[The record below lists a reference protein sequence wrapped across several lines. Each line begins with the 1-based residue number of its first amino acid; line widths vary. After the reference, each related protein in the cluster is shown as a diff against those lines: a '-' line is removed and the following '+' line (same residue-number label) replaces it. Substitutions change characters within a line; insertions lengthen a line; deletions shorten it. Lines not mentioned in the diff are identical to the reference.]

1 MELTTVWFILI
12 AVLWIGYFVLEGFD
26 FGVGILLP
34 ILGRDDRER
43 RVLLNTIG
51 PLWDGN
57 EVWLLVAGG
66 ATFAAFPEWY
76 ATLFSGFYLPLFL
89 ILISLILRN
98 VAFEFRGKH
107 DSVRWRAWWD
117 RAIFFGSLLPAILW
131 GVAFGNIVGGVDID
145 ADKEYVGT
153 FFDLLNPY
161 AILGGL
167 VTLSLF
173 VTHGAVFLS
182 LKTLGDVRDRARAV
196 ALKSGLAAAGL
207 AVGFLAWT
215 YFQRDGAQHAGWF
228 VVLAVLAAIALL
240 AGLEA
245 TRRGREGW
253 AFVGTAATLALA
265 VASLFTVLFPNVMPS
280 TLDDAWSLTTTNAS
294 STHKTLTIMTW
305 VAAVFTPLVVMY
317 QAWSIYV
324 FRKRLGVHHIPHD
337 SPVVAAAEALTK
349 AAANTST

>member
-1 MELTTVWFILI
+1 MELTTVWFMLI

-34 ILGRDDRER
+34 VLGRDDRER
-43 RVLLNTIG
+43 RVLVNTIG

-98 VAFEFRGKH
+98 VAFEFRGKR
-107 DSVRWRAWWD
+107 DDVSWRAWWD
-117 RAIFFGSLLPAILW
+117 RAIFYGSLLPAILW

-145 ADKEYVGT
+145 AEKEYVGT

-167 VTLSLF
+167 VTLTLF

-182 LKTLGDVRDRARAV
+182 LKTVGEVRERARGI
-196 ALKSGLAAAGL
+196 ALKSGLAAAVV
-207 AVGFLAWT
+207 AVAFLGWT
-215 YFQRDGAQHAGWF
+215 YADNDGAQHAGWF
-228 VVLAVLAAIALL
+228 VALAAVAAVALL

-253 AFVGTAATLALA
+253 AFIGTATRHHHGRGIA
-265 VASLFTVLFPNVMPS
+265 VHGAVPER
-280 TLDDAWSLTTTNAS
+280 DA
-294 STHKTLTIMTW
+294 
-305 VAAVFTPLVVMY
+305 
-317 QAWSIYV
+317 
-324 FRKRLGVHHIPHD
+324 
-337 SPVVAAAEALTK
+337 VVARRRLVPHHHERRLDQQDADDHDLGGRHLHAARAALPGLVDLRVPQADRR
-349 AAANTST
+349 AAHPRRLAGGRRR

>member
-1 MELTTVWFILI
+1 MELTTVWFMLI

-107 DSVRWRAWWD
+107 DDVKWRAWWD
-117 RAIFFGSLLPAILW
+117 RAIFGGSLVPAILW

-182 LKTLGDVRDRARAV
+182 LKTLGDVRDRARAI
-196 ALKSGLAAAGL
+196 ALKSGLVAAGL
-207 AVGFLAWT
+207 AVAFLAWT
-215 YFQRDGAQHAGWF
+215 YFQRDDAQHIGWF
-228 VVLAVLAAIALL
+228 VVLAALAAVALL

-253 AFVGTAATLALA
+253 AFVGTATTLALA

-280 TLDDAWSLTTTNAS
+280 SLDEAWSLTTTNAS
-294 STHKTLTIMTW
+294 STNKTLTIMTW
-305 VAAVFTPLVVMY
+305 VAAVFTPLVVLY

-324 FRKRLGVHHIPHD
+324 FRKRLGVHHIPAD

-349 AAANTST
+349 AAANTTP